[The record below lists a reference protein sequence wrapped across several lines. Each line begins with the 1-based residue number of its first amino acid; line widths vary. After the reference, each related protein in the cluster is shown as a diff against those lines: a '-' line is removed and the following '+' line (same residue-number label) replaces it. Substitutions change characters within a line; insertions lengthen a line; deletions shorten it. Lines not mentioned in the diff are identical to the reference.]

1 MNTAPDTKANSE
13 SLSDADIAQIWRN
26 WPVLSITSAPKA
38 ISFARAILAADRR
51 LTAEQGGN
59 GPVLGHYIYIPA
71 RQHGYLVEDLD
82 EAIDDLT
89 NCACEVTPL
98 VAALT
103 TQPQAISDPTV
114 APPRECSITEGPRD
128 RDRQTAQP
136 QAAEPAELNAAV
148 DMMLAHIAS
157 SADDCLCAYRE
168 REIDRLKEELD
179 SIKRAVELI
188 RKALAT
194 APTEPT

>member
-1 MNTAPDTKANSE
+1 MSPDNKAKSE
-13 SLSDADIAQIWRN
+13 SLSDADILAIRKQHPAAI
-26 WPVLSITSAPKA
+26 VLDGEALN
-38 ISFARAILAADRR
+38 FASDILAAADRQ
-51 LTAEQGGN
+51 QGGADA
-59 GPVLGHYIYIPA
+59 PVLGHYIYIPA
-71 RQHGYLVEDLD
+71 QQHGYLVEDLD

-136 QAAEPAELNAAV
+136 QAEPACGCHTCAPITLDN
-148 DMMLAHIAS
+148 MRMI
-157 SADDCLCAYRE
+157 LCA
-168 REIDRLKEELD
+168 KCGN
-179 SIKRAVELI
+179 KRCPHANDH
-188 RKALAT
+188 RNACTNSNDPGQQGSAYT
-194 APTEPT
+194 TPTEPT